1 MNISKHE
8 QRVLHELALGGEI
21 QYVRANN
28 GKVRSVECYTR
39 DSFAFLAC
47 TLDVFTR
54 LRDKRF
60 INSKNGRPYWISL
73 LREPV
78 RSRANEPTII

>member
-21 QYVRANN
+21 KFMRADNR
-28 GKVRSVECYTR
+28 KVKSVQCFTR
-39 DSFAFLAC
+39 DGFAFPAC

-54 LRDKRF
+54 LKDKRF
-60 INSKNGRPYWISL
+60 IKSL
-73 LREPV
+73 QGGSYRITKLGNTSV
-78 RSRANEPTII
+78 RAQMNQR

>member
-21 QYVRANN
+21 KFVRADN
-28 GKVRSVECYTR
+28 GKIKSVQCFTR
-39 DSFAFLAC
+39 DGFVFTAC

-54 LRDKRF
+54 LKDKRF
-60 INSKNGRPYWISL
+60 IKSIKGGPYRITKLGNTS
-73 LREPV
+73 V
-78 RSRANEPTII
+78 RAQMSQT